1 MTKSVAADAGI
12 AGNLLRL
19 HLVGHVTIV
28 VRSPLE
34 EPCASVPVRPPRDQ
48 SQVDRLPVDADV
60 GLVHKAV
67 HDRQHP
73 VGVDIFEAFQEVLV
87 PDKLRLELTCV
98 AELAGVHVR
107 DGVQGHRWVHLGG
120 EEPGRGQ
127 VVLQRVR
134 QVVRVGE
141 VEVGRQV
148 NALEHLQVSL
158 LIAVSLPHSV
168 VRDIDHGG
176 VLYFVNRV
184 VPYQPHLAPLGDED
198 DIVTLKK
205 TNETSKTEG

>member
-12 AGNLLRL
+12 AGNLLGL
-19 HLVGHVTIV
+19 DLVGHVTIV

-34 EPCASVPVRPPRDQ
+34 EPSACVPVGPPRDQ

-67 HDRQHP
+67 NNRQHP

-107 DGVQGHRWVHLGG
+107 DGVQGHRWVHLGC

-148 NALEHLQVSL
+148 DALEHLQISL

-168 VRDIDHGG
+168 VGDVDHGG
-176 VLYFVNRV
+176 VLYFVDRV
-184 VPYQPHLAPLGDED
+184 VPD
-198 DIVTLKK
+198 
-205 TNETSKTEG
+205 